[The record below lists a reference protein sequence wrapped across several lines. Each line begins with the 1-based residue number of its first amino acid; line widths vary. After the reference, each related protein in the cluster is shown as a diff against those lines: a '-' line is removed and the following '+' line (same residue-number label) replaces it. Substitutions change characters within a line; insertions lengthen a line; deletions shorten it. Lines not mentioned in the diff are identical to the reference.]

1 MGESGSI
8 MGKILEIVNHMDPK
22 TALTEMAAAL
32 KGLLPLL
39 DEETRSNFVM
49 NLIGESGSDKVSS
62 MVHL

>member
-1 MGESGSI
+1 MGDSESVMGE
-8 MGKILEIVNHMDPK
+8 ILEIVKQMDPK

-32 KGLLPLL
+32 KRLFPLL

-49 NLIGESGSDKVSS
+49 NLIGEPGSDKVSS

>member
-32 KGLLPLL
+32 KRLFPLL

>member
-1 MGESGSI
+1 MGDSGSI
-8 MGKILEIVNHMDPK
+8 MGEILEIVNQMDPK

-32 KGLLPLL
+32 KRLFPLL

-49 NLIGESGSDKVSS
+49 NLIGEPGSDKVSS